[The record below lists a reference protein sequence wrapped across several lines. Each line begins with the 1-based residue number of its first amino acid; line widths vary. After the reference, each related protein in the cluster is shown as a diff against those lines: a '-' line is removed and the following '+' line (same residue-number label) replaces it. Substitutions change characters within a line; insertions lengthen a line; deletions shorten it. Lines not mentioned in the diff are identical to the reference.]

1 MSERHV
7 LHITEVDKLQIFL
20 KFLHSHPAR
29 PNQEEPLM
37 ITDTRHVFARANTT
51 LLLEVKMAEFPYQ
64 ATTQIFEFV
73 VSEISKAFLRR
84 YNRPEYRFTQSI
96 YHAETWNEGKYGFIV
111 IGKAV
116 VPFADLEAELQDAV
130 NERCNIVNN
139 EIGGYNEE
147 AMCEK
152 MAKD

>member
-1 MSERHV
+1 
-7 LHITEVDKLQIFL
+7 
-20 KFLHSHPAR
+20 
-29 PNQEEPLM
+29 
-37 ITDTRHVFARANTT
+37 
-51 LLLEVKMAEFPYQ
+51 MAEFPYQ
-64 ATTQIFEFV
+64 ATTQNFDFV

-84 YNRPEYRFTQSI
+84 YNRPKYRFTKSVH
-96 YHAETWNEGKYGFIV
+96 HAETWNEGKYGFIV

-130 NERCNIVNN
+130 DERCNIVNN
-139 EIGGYNEE
+139 EIGGYKEE